1 MSSKGPLLT
10 LGAVAVLGSALLIA
24 NMSNESASPQSIK
37 PSAASASA
45 SASPGSLSPQSPTQ
59 PPPEAFPAKAD
70 YVGKIPTDSGVIT
83 LEITVEGDKAIAY
96 ACDGKT
102 VEVWLRGSAVNGTV
116 SLDNKD
122 KTSHLTGQLV
132 GGNVNG
138 TLSINQDKWNFAAA
152 PAQPPAGLYVYLENG
167 SRDSWII
174 DQNKGVTGVV
184 RRPDGSKSP
193 APKLST
199 DGTAVING
207 KTITATRVEGN
218 SNVI

>member
-1 MSSKGPLLT
+1 MSTKGPLLT
-10 LGAVAVLGSALLIA
+10 LGAVAVLGAALLLA
-24 NMSNESASPQSIK
+24 NISNESAPPQSIK
-37 PSAASASA
+37 PSASSVSA
-45 SASPGSLSPQSPTQ
+45 SASPGSLQSPTQ

-70 YVGKIPTDSGVIT
+70 YVGKIPTDRRVMT

-96 ACDGKT
+96 ACDGKS

-116 SLDNKD
+116 SLNNKD
-122 KTSHLTGQLV
+122 RTSHLTGQLV
-132 GGNVNG
+132 GGSVTG
-138 TLSINQDKWNFAAA
+138 ILSIDQDQWNFTAA

-174 DQNKGVTGVV
+174 DQNNGVTGVV

-193 APKLST
+193 APPLSIN
-199 DGTAVING
+199 GTAVINN

-218 SNVI
+218 SNVV

>member
-1 MSSKGPLLT
+1 MSSKGPFLT
-10 LGAVAVLGSALLIA
+10 LGAVAVLGAALLVA
-24 NMSNESASPQSIK
+24 NVSNESASPQSIK
-37 PSAASASA
+37 PSAASVSA
-45 SASPGSLSPQSPTQ
+45 SASLGSLAPQSPTQ
-59 PPPEAFPAKAD
+59 PPPEQFPAKAD

-96 ACDGKT
+96 ACDGKS
-102 VEVWLRGSAVNGTV
+102 VEVWLRGSAVNGTA

-122 KTSHLTGQLV
+122 KTSHLIGQLS

-138 TLSINQDKWNFAAA
+138 TLSINHDQWNFTAT

-174 DQNKGVTGVV
+174 DQNNGVTGVV

>member
-1 MSSKGPLLT
+1 MSTKGPLLT
-10 LGAVAVLGSALLIA
+10 LGAVAVLGAALLLA
-24 NMSNESASPQSIK
+24 NISNESSPPQSTT
-37 PSAASASA
+37 PSAPSVSA
-45 SASPGSLSPQSPTQ
+45 SASPGSPQSPTQ
-59 PPPEAFPAKAD
+59 SPPEAFPAKAD
-70 YVGKIPTDSGVIT
+70 YVGKIPIHRGVMT

-96 ACDGKT
+96 ACDGKS

-122 KTSHLTGQLV
+122 RTSHLTGHLV
-132 GGNVNG
+132 GGSVTG
-138 TLSINQDKWNFAAA
+138 VLSIDQDQWNFTAA

-174 DQNKGVTGVV
+174 DQNNGVTGVV

-193 APKLST
+193 APTLSIN
-199 DGTAVING
+199 GTAVIND

-218 SNVI
+218 SNVV